1 MLYANQARGGAMV
14 GNVEIA
20 VRLIGA
26 FILGTIIGLE
36 RERRQKPAGL
46 RTHALVC
53 LGSALFTAVGSY
65 GLINS
70 GLLTPATSADRIAA
84 QIVSGVGF
92 IGAGL
97 IFKEQS
103 HVRGLTTAASIWLT
117 AAIGMAIAIGF
128 YAPALIGTAIG
139 FLGLRLH
146 HLLRRLGLEIGPE
159 ED

>member
-1 MLYANQARGGAMV
+1 MV
-14 GNVEIA
+14 GNAEIA
-20 VRLIGA
+20 LRLIGA

-53 LGSALFTAVGSY
+53 LGSALFTVVGSY
-65 GLINS
+65 GLIHS
-70 GLLTPATSADRIAA
+70 GLSTAATSFDRIAA

-97 IFKEQS
+97 IFKEES
-103 HVRGLTTAASIWLT
+103 HVRGLTTAATIWLT
-117 AAIGMAIAIGF
+117 AAIGMAMAIGF
-128 YAPALIGTAIG
+128 YLPALIGTATG

-146 HLLRRLGLEIGPE
+146 HLLRRLGIEMAPE